1 MKIIKVINDEEK
13 KKITRAILESLPEWF
28 GILEA
33 REEYILDSVGK
44 DFFCAMEKDKV
55 VGFLYL
61 KQTGKDTV
69 ELAVMGVLKEYH
81 RKGIGRA
88 LFEYAKES
96 VKESGYSFIQVK
108 TVKMGMYENYDRT
121 NRFYISLGFKE
132 FEVLNSLWDENNP
145 CQIFV
150 MGIWGG
156 NLASTKE
163 YLDFIMGQLSNLEE
177 IDLEIISLKKQILGA
192 KEEISALKSQ
202 KENLQLSLGVEIE
215 ETIETEDEEDVDLD
229 LSLP

>member
-1 MKIIKVINDEEK
+1 MILMIEPRLLHLLALLFELVEN
-13 KKITRAILESLPEWF
+13 ILEVHVVLADHASCVFQDRVVQPQLF
-28 GILEA
+28 GN
-33 REEYILDSVGK
+33 REGVGLAGNADEQVLDSVGK

-96 VKESGYSFIQVK
+96 IKESGYSFIQVK
-108 TVKMGMYENYDRT
+108 TVKMGMYKDYDCT

-132 FEVLNSLWDENNP
+132 FEVLYTLWDENNP
-145 CQIFV
+145 CQIYV
-150 MGIWGG
+150 M
-156 NLASTKE
+156 
-163 YLDFIMGQLSNLEE
+163 
-177 IDLEIISLKKQILGA
+177 
-192 KEEISALKSQ
+192 AL
-202 KENLQLSLGVEIE
+202 
-215 ETIETEDEEDVDLD
+215 
-229 LSLP
+229 

>member
-1 MKIIKVINDEEK
+1 MNMKIIKVVDNEEK
-13 KKITRAILESLPEWF
+13 KKITRAILEALPEWF
-28 GILEA
+28 GIVEA

-44 DFFCAMEKDKV
+44 DFFCAIEKDKI

-96 VKESGYSFIQVK
+96 IKESGYSFIQVK
-108 TVKMGMYENYDRT
+108 TVKMGMYEDYDCT

-145 CQIFV
+145 CQIYV
-150 MGIWGG
+150 MGI
-156 NLASTKE
+156 
-163 YLDFIMGQLSNLEE
+163 
-177 IDLEIISLKKQILGA
+177 
-192 KEEISALKSQ
+192 
-202 KENLQLSLGVEIE
+202 
-215 ETIETEDEEDVDLD
+215 
-229 LSLP
+229 